1 MVAFDGLRAGRCI
14 AHVVVR
20 FAKDCAMD
28 ACQFY
33 SFDGCLQVLL
43 RGNAKHYEIACLLWR
58 LKSVPSFQASVAYLD
73 DLIRERN
80 VRANQNVDIV
90 RIRLHLRH
98 GRVPCLTWQPA
109 LLLVRYTRQREK
121 PRQQIAG
128 NGMYMGWALVAGS
141 G

>member
-90 RIRLHLRH
+90 RVRLHLRH
-98 GRVPCLTWQPA
+98 GRVPYFARQPA
-109 LLLVRYTRQREK
+109 LLLAHCTRQRGK
-121 PRQQIAG
+121 LRQQIARD
-128 NGMYMGWALVAGS
+128 GMHTGS
-141 G
+141 A